1 MNELDILK
9 DHWKKT
15 TNFPKKSK
23 EELQKIIQRRSSN
36 LLKWIIGINILEFA
50 FFLSLSFVVPQDNID
65 LHYPF
70 FVTILSAISYTIPV
84 YFIYNY
90 IVLIRKINVTYAVC
104 ELMKNIL
111 KTRKLLNQYIIVN
124 ISLMIFSAL
133 FGVYIGVNES
143 SDFPDNSN
151 EMLFVLAFVLIF
163 MTIMILIIW
172 LFYKLIYGFFL
183 KRLDKNYQ
191 ELKNQE

>member
-36 LLKWIIGINILEFA
+36 LLKWIIGINILEFT

-90 IVLIRKINVTYAVC
+90 IVLIRKINVTHAVC